1 MNDLSKQVKLS
12 KNLTLHT
19 VQDAI
24 DRLLL
29 QLAHISHI
37 DIDFDLSEVKKCDS
51 AGLAFL
57 IETTIICGKKN
68 INYSFSSIPDEIYS
82 LAQFSGVE
90 WILEK

>member
-1 MNDLSKQVKLS
+1 MSDLIKHVKLS

-29 QLAHISHI
+29 KISHNSHVN
-37 DIDFDLSEVKKCDS
+37 FDLSEVKECDS

-57 IETTIICGKKN
+57 IEAKNICDKNN
-68 INYSFSSIPDEIYS
+68 INYSFSSVPEEIYS

-90 WILEK
+90 WILKK